1 MSGFRYLGSVTD
13 KEGRISECVKDRMQ
27 AGNREYVANYCMLK
41 SKIIRRAVKIQI
53 YRTLIR
59 PVATYGAETWTLT
72 KSDENLLTIFERK
85 IMRKIYGLIQEG
97 DIWRIRHNEL
107 NRLINGEDIVKFI
120 KAQMIRWL
128 GHVKRM
134 EVAAMPQR
142 ILEGRLFKER
152 RKGRPHLRWVDDVLA
167 YL

>member
-72 KSDENLLTIFERK
+72 KSDEYLLRIFERK
-85 IMRKIYGLIQEG
+85 IMQKIYGLIQEG
-97 DIWRIRHNEL
+97 DIWRI
-107 NRLINGEDIVKFI
+107 
-120 KAQMIRWL
+120 
-128 GHVKRM
+128 
-134 EVAAMPQR
+134 
-142 ILEGRLFKER
+142 
-152 RKGRPHLRWVDDVLA
+152 
-167 YL
+167 